1 MSNEEEKSLL
11 GKAKE
16 GIDSVK
22 QEVDNAKKDVEDVK
36 KIAANLAKGNKLNA
50 AKEAIKMALRKFK
63 DKKFIRKLVLKILMK
78 LLPIILAGAILFG
91 LIGAVKSKMENLLSE
106 VGGFFSNAWKW
117 LTNDYWIDIDQK
129 TEYVVDADTGKILGT
144 KESMQKRYVDET
156 TGYTYDYNGNRYDE
170 SGNILDESGNIRE
183 TTIKKYTLV
192 DQYTMELAQ
201 SGVSL
206 SGLRLLGETSEEDD
220 EKEIEEILGNEE
232 TRKLAEKYIAEFI
245 RADIITQQPHRNKT
259 EAVVNPDN
267 QNLVDGGVYFYRNK
281 KDEELKEEDFT
292 KGEYNEKGIEVNEKD
307 YKMMTYISP
316 EEFVKELG
324 KEGASISELVSSG
337 EVLTTD
343 SKSKGEKLRY
353 KYTINPET
361 KNMVLLEVKS
371 VNTRESE
378 VSDSLGWFQDF
389 VKWFQETSSSKTT
402 YEFKLVEKDYR
413 SLISKCSM
421 PYEFLINLCEITQN
435 PEFVYHVAL
444 LARDTKIA
452 LVIQDNTDQIIEAAE
467 KETRIIGLQN
477 DSSNSLSEAYTVLEE
492 TTRSRKVTT
501 TTTYTPVLRAYSSDT
516 WSFYEQFKYTKDIQ
530 GTIEKNGIH
539 NEEETASALREYQ
552 EEEKNHRSN
561 ETDDWGNYFYYDI
574 PGYWWDNFKYTKE
587 ETQVITSSI
596 TYNEATLAFEPVEKS
611 KQFLGLLIN
620 STGKCEYNCDTK
632 LNTNSDPT
640 ALKCAKE
647 AVFVKDGI
655 NVKYRIPNTDIEE
668 EPLDKLISGL
678 QMLYSMLQS
687 NNTEDDEKDKL
698 TTEEKTKEEK
708 EQDKKYEETYVV
720 KMQGLV
726 EHLQYLMTFP
736 DESEDYSPKS
746 IEDTGDYDEDVI
758 PGSEFWW
765 PLDENAICRI
775 TSNFGPRKAPI
786 EGASTYHKGIDIGVS
801 EGTPIIASADGV
813 VSVSKETN
821 GASGNW
827 IAINHGN
834 GYVTKYMH
842 NKKNIVEVGERV
854 IRGQVIGYVGSTGR
868 STGPHLHFQIEFN
881 GTAQN
886 PLNYVSMSD
895 KRPVSA
901 QKVTIDD
908 ETKLDTIY
916 AIVTSECSSS
926 YEGALA
932 VMSCVLNRCNSSEW
946 SKYGG
951 SNPYAQITATGQ
963 FSYGISKYANN
974 HKKYLN
980 GNSPVHVKQAV
991 DDALAGKRNHNY
1003 TRFRTDSEEARQ
1015 VHPNGEEI
1023 GGNWYF

>member
-22 QEVDNAKKDVEDVK
+22 QEVDNAKKDVEDAK

-91 LIGAVKSKMENLLSE
+91 LIGAVKSKMANLLSE

-117 LTNDYWIDIDQK
+117 LTNDYWVDIDQK
-129 TEYVVDADTGKILGT
+129 IEYVVDADTGKILGT

-170 SGNILDESGNIRE
+170 NGNILDESGNIRE

-259 EAVVNPDN
+259 EAVVKSNN

-281 KDEELKEEDFT
+281 NNEELKEEDFT
-292 KGEYNEKGIEVNEKD
+292 EGEYNESGIKVNEKD
-307 YKMMTYISP
+307 YKKMTYISP

-324 KEGASISELVSSG
+324 REGENIYKLAASE
-337 EVLTTD
+337 EVLITD
-343 SKSKGEKLRY
+343 SKNIEKNLRY
-353 KYTINPET
+353 KYTIDPET
-361 KNMVLLEVKS
+361 QNMVLLEVIKI
-371 VNTRESE
+371 NTDDSES
-378 VSDSLGWFQDF
+378 S
-389 VKWFQETSSSKTT
+389 ETQ
-402 YEFKLVEKDYR
+402 YEIKLIEKDYR
-413 SLISKCSM
+413 SLISKYSM

-444 LARDTKIA
+444 LARDTKIT
-452 LVIQDNTDQIIEAAE
+452 LVVQDNIDQIT
-467 KETRIIGLQN
+467 ETQEEEIREVELRN
-477 DSSNSLSEAYTVLEE
+477 NSSASLSKAFKHSEKV
-492 TTRSRKVTT
+492 TTKRKVTT
-501 TTTYTPVLRAYSSDT
+501 TATSTPVLRIYSADT
-516 WSFYEQFKYTKDIQ
+516 WSFYEEFEYTKDVK
-530 GTIEKNGIH
+530 GTIKIDNIH
-539 NEEETASALREYQ
+539 EESDGESTLRRYMKSANPPY
-552 EEEKNHRSN
+552 
-561 ETDDWGNYFYYDI
+561 WYD
-574 PGYWWDNFKYTKE
+574 NVKYTKE
-587 ETQVITSSI
+587 KTQTITSSI
-596 TYNEATLAFEPVEKS
+596 TYNEPTVAFKPVEKS

-698 TTEEKTKEEK
+698 TTEEKTKEE
-708 EQDKKYEETYVV
+708 EQNNKYEETYVV

-886 PLNYVSMSD
+886 PLNYVSMSN